1 MGIKDKFLY
10 SGDTLVV
17 RFLEIY
23 KMTSRHESERERE
36 DGRDIKPTLYLAG
49 DQHCRSVRLVD

>member
-1 MGIKDKFLY
+1 MGIKDNFLY

-23 KMTSRHESERERE
+23 KMTSRHERERERE
-36 DGRDIKPTLYLAG
+36 GRDIKPTLYLAG